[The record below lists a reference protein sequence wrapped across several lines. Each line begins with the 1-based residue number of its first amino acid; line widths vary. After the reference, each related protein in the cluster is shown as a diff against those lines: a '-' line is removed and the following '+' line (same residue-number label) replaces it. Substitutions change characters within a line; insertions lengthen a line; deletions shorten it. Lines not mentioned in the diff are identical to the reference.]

1 MPFARR
7 LPVALVV
14 VGLPVL
20 FASGVRADDKPAAA
34 APPPPAVTIE
44 VAKSAPVPMTLE
56 YSARTAGYR
65 EVEVRAQVSGIL
77 QRRTY
82 EEGRP
87 VKAGQVLFRIDPR
100 PYQAA
105 LGQAQGSLAQ
115 AQARYR
121 QTDRD
126 LRRIRELQKKGF
138 ASESEL
144 DRYISNFEQ
153 AKADVEAARANVQ
166 AKQIDLN
173 YTTVTAP
180 ISGMA
185 SKEVRSEGSLVAAA
199 DPNSSLMTKLTQLD
213 PVYVNFAYPD
223 TEAARLRDG
232 VQSGKL
238 SLPSGGKLAAELRF
252 GDGSKYPIDG
262 VVDFTDSFVNT
273 GTGTVNARAV
283 VPNPD
288 NQLIPGQFVRVLIK
302 GITRK
307 AAVTVPE
314 RALAQ
319 GPRGTFVYVVDK
331 DGFARVRQVTTNQ
344 TVNGRWII
352 DAGVDDGDHVI
363 VEGIP
368 KVRPDQPVKASEAA
382 PQAPAPQ
389 PAQAQS

>member
-1 MPFARR
+1 MQFVRR
-7 LPVALVV
+7 LPFAIAVF
-14 VGLPVL
+14 GLPAL
-20 FASGVRADDKPAAA
+20 FATALQAEDKPAAA
-34 APPPPAVTIE
+34 APPPPPVTIE
-44 VAKSAPVPMTLE
+44 VAQASVVPVTLE
-56 YSARTAGYR
+56 YAARTAGYR

-87 VKAGQVLFRIDPR
+87 VKEGQVLFRIDPR

-105 LGQAQGSLAQ
+105 LGQAQGALAQ

-126 LRRIRELQKKGF
+126 LRRIRELQTKGF

-199 DPNSSLMTKLTQLD
+199 DPGSSLLTKLTQLD

-232 VQSGKL
+232 VQSGRL
-238 SLPSGGKLAAELRF
+238 SLPADGKLSAELHF
-252 GDGSKYPIDG
+252 GDGTQYGIDG

-283 VPNPD
+283 VPNPK
-288 NQLIPGQFVRVLIK
+288 NQLIPGQFVRVLVK

-307 AAVTVPE
+307 NAVTLPE

-331 DGFARVRQVTTNQ
+331 DGIARVRQVTTSQ
-344 TVNGRWII
+344 TVNGRWVIE
-352 DAGVDDGDHVI
+352 AGVDAGDKVI
-363 VEGIP
+363 VDGLI
-368 KVRPDQPVKASEAA
+368 KVRPDQPVKPVEGGA
-382 PQAPAPQ
+382 QQ
-389 PAQAQS
+389 PAANTAQTQS

>member
-1 MPFARR
+1 M
-7 LPVALVV
+7 
-14 VGLPVL
+14 
-20 FASGVRADDKPAAA
+20 
-34 APPPPAVTIE
+34 
-44 VAKSAPVPMTLE
+44 
-56 YSARTAGYR
+56 
-65 EVEVRAQVSGIL
+65 
-77 QRRTY
+77 
-82 EEGRP
+82 
-87 VKAGQVLFRIDPR
+87 
-100 PYQAA
+100 
-105 LGQAQGSLAQ
+105 
-115 AQARYR
+115 
-121 QTDRD
+121 
-126 LRRIRELQKKGF
+126 
-138 ASESEL
+138 
-144 DRYISNFEQ
+144 
-153 AKADVEAARANVQ
+153 
-166 AKQIDLN
+166 
-173 YTTVTAP
+173 
-180 ISGMA
+180 
-185 SKEVRSEGSLVAAA
+185 AAA
-199 DPNSSLMTKLTQLD
+199 DPNSSLLTKLTQLD

>member
-1 MPFARR
+1 MLFARR
-7 LPVALVV
+7 LPVAIAVI
-14 VGLPVL
+14 GLPAL
-20 FASGVRADDKPAAA
+20 FATALQAEDKPATA
-34 APPPPAVTIE
+34 APPPPAVSVE
-44 VAKSAPVPMTLE
+44 VAKSAPVPVTLE
-56 YSARTAGYR
+56 YAARTAGYR

-87 VKAGQVLFRIDPR
+87 VKSGQVLFRIDPR

-105 LGQAQGSLAQ
+105 LGQAKGSLAQ

-121 QTDRD
+121 QTERD
-126 LRRIRELQKKGF
+126 LKRIRELQKKGF

-144 DRYISNFEQ
+144 DRYISDFEQ
-153 AKADVEAARANVQ
+153 AKADVEAAKANVD

-185 SKEVRSEGSLVAAA
+185 SKETRSEGSLVAAN
-199 DPNSSLMTKLTQLD
+199 DPNSSLLTKLTQLD

-238 SLPSGGKLAAELRF
+238 SLPADGKLSAELRF
-252 GDGSKYPIDG
+252 GDGSKYPVEG

-283 VPNPD
+283 VPNPQ

-307 AAVTVPE
+307 DAVTLPE

-331 DGFARVRQVTTNQ
+331 DGFARVRQVSTSQ
-344 TVNGRWII
+344 TVGGRWII
-352 DAGVDDGDHVI
+352 DSGVDDGDRVI
-363 VEGIP
+363 VDGVI
-368 KVRPDQPVKASEAA
+368 KVRPDQPVRVVEGGAQEPAA
-382 PQAPAPQ
+382 K
-389 PAQAQS
+389 PAQTQS

>member
-20 FASGVRADDKPAAA
+20 FASGVRADDRPAAA

-199 DPNSSLMTKLTQLD
+199 DPNSSLLTKLTQLD

>member
-144 DRYISNFEQ
+144 DRYVSNFEQ

-199 DPNSSLMTKLTQLD
+199 DPNSSLLTKLTQLD

>member
-1 MPFARR
+1 MPFARQ
-7 LPVALVV
+7 LPFALAVI
-14 VGLPVL
+14 GLPAL
-20 FASGVRADDKPAAA
+20 FAAILHAEDKPATA

-87 VKAGQVLFRIDPR
+87 VKEGQVLFRIDPR

-126 LRRIRELQKKGF
+126 LRRIRELQKKGY

-199 DPNSSLMTKLTQLD
+199 DPNSSLLTKLTQLD

-238 SLPSGGKLAAELRF
+238 TLPTDGKLAAELRF

-283 VPNPD
+283 VPNPQ

-307 AAVTVPE
+307 DAVTVPE

-368 KVRPDQPVKASEAA
+368 KVRPDQPVKASEAPSQDA
-382 PQAPAPQ
+382 SQ
-389 PAQAQS
+389 PAQTQS

>member
-1 MPFARR
+1 MQFVRR
-7 LPVALVV
+7 LPVALAVF
-14 VGLPVL
+14 GLPAL
-20 FASGVRADDKPAAA
+20 FATVLQAEDKPAAT
-34 APPPPAVTIE
+34 APPPPPVTIE
-44 VAKSAPVPMTLE
+44 VAKSSVVPVTLE
-56 YSARTAGYR
+56 YAARTAGYR

-87 VKAGQVLFRIDPR
+87 VKEGQVLFRIDPR

-105 LGQAQGSLAQ
+105 LGQAQGALAQ

-126 LRRIRELQKKGF
+126 LIRIRELQKKGF

-199 DPNSSLMTKLTQLD
+199 DPGSSLLTKLTQLD

-232 VQSGKL
+232 VQSGRL
-238 SLPSGGKLAAELRF
+238 SLPADGKLSAELHF
-252 GDGSKYPIDG
+252 GDGSQYPIDG

-283 VPNPD
+283 VPNPK
-288 NQLIPGQFVRVLIK
+288 NQLIPGQFVRVLVK

-307 AAVTVPE
+307 NAVTLPE

-331 DGFARVRQVTTNQ
+331 DGFARVRQVTTSQ
-344 TVNGRWII
+344 TVNGRWVIE
-352 DAGVDDGDHVI
+352 AGVDAGDRVI
-363 VEGIP
+363 VDGLI
-368 KVRPDQPVKASEAA
+368 KVRPDQPVKPVEGGA
-382 PQAPAPQ
+382 QQ
-389 PAQAQS
+389 PAANTTQTQS

>member
-199 DPNSSLMTKLTQLD
+199 DTNSSLLTKLTQLD

>member
-1 MPFARR
+1 MQFVRR
-7 LPVALVV
+7 LPVALAVF
-14 VGLPVL
+14 GLPAL
-20 FASGVRADDKPAAA
+20 FATVLQAEDKPAAA
-34 APPPPAVTIE
+34 APPPPAVTVE
-44 VAKSAPVPMTLE
+44 VAKSGTVPVTLE
-56 YSARTAGYR
+56 YAARTAGYR

-87 VKAGQVLFRIDPR
+87 VKEGQVLFRIDPR

-105 LGQAQGSLAQ
+105 LGQAKGSLAQ

-121 QTDRD
+121 QTERD
-126 LRRIRELQKKGF
+126 LKRIRELQKKGF

-144 DRYISNFEQ
+144 DRYISDFEQ
-153 AKADVEAARANVQ
+153 AKADVEAARANVD

-185 SKEVRSEGSLVAAA
+185 SKETRSEGSLVAAN
-199 DPNSSLMTKLTQLD
+199 DPNSSLLTKLTQLD

-232 VQSGKL
+232 VQSGRL
-238 SLPSGGKLAAELRF
+238 SLPADGKLSAELRF
-252 GDGSKYPIDG
+252 GDGSKYPVDG

-283 VPNPD
+283 VPNPK

-302 GITRK
+302 GIAHK
-307 AAVTVPE
+307 NAVTLPE

-331 DGFARVRQVTTNQ
+331 DGFARVRQVTTSQ

-352 DAGVDDGDHVI
+352 DAGVDDGDKVI
-363 VEGIP
+363 VDGLL
-368 KVRPDQPVKASEAA
+368 KVRPDQPVRAVEGGAQEPAA
-382 PQAPAPQ
+382 N
-389 PAQAQS
+389 PAQTPS

>member
-7 LPVALVV
+7 LPVVLVV

-20 FASGVRADDKPAAA
+20 FAAAVRAEDKPAAA

-87 VKAGQVLFRIDPR
+87 VKQGQVLFRIDPR

-126 LRRIRELQKKGF
+126 LRRIRELQKKGY

-185 SKEVRSEGSLVAAA
+185 SKEVRSEGSLVAAS
-199 DPNSSLMTKLTQLD
+199 DPNSSLLTKLTQLD

-238 SLPSGGKLAAELRF
+238 VLPENGKLAAELRF
-252 GDGSKYPIDG
+252 GDGSKYAIDG

-283 VPNPD
+283 VPNPQ

-331 DGFARVRQVTTNQ
+331 DGFARVRQVTTGQ
-344 TVNGRWII
+344 TVDGRWII
-352 DAGVDDGDHVI
+352 DSGVDDGDKVI
-363 VEGIP
+363 VDGVL
-368 KVRPDQPVKASEAA
+368 KVRPDQPVKAAEAA
-382 PQAPAPQ
+382 PQAPAGQ
-389 PAQAQS
+389 PAQTQS

>member
-199 DPNSSLMTKLTQLD
+199 DPNSSLLTTLTQLA